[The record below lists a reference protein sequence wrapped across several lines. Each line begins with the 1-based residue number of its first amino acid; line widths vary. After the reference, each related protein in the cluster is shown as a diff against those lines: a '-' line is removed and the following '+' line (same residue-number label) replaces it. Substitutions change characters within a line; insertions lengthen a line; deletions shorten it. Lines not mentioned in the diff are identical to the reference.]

1 MPDVI
6 KMDYRRYWKLA
17 ATLLVAA
24 FAAVISYNHI
34 YDLGLRY
41 GGDSIT
47 AHLLPLVVD
56 GTVAAVSRVMLA
68 DYLGGD
74 TPHWLTWVGLA
85 AGVGATVA
93 ANVDYGI
100 KYGWQ
105 GATLWAIPPV
115 MFVISAEIT
124 MIGFKREAKKAQA
137 HPVAPGRTPDAP
149 ASETVAA
156 AGLSLVRP
164 ASVPSIR
171 ALMKEHHIGR
181 PKAKQM
187 HAELTASQAAA

>member
-1 MPDVI
+1 MSERASDAPEAQTGTVPAMRDN
-6 KMDYRRYWKLA
+6 RYWKMA

-41 GGDSIT
+41 GGDRIT

-68 DYLGGD
+68 DYTAGD
-74 TPHWLTWVGLA
+74 TPHWLTWFGLA

-93 ANVDYGI
+93 ANVAYGLQ
-100 KYGWQ
+100 YGVE
-105 GATLWAIPPV
+105 GAVIWAIPPV

-124 MIGFKREAKKAQA
+124 MIGFKREST
-137 HPVAPGRTPDAP
+137 HPDAP
-149 ASETVAA
+149 ASK
-156 AGLSLVRP
+156 VRL
-164 ASVPSIR
+164 ASVPDEPPSVRAIMREHRVGRPRAKEIR
-171 ALMKEHHIGR
+171 AALLR
-181 PKAKQM
+181 PAT
-187 HAELTASQAAA
+187 ETATA